1 MGLFDRF
8 KKNESKKEKPKK
20 ETVPKDIEIDEE
32 QLALKE
38 IALNSK
44 DRYERANAA
53 DQMMGCPGEV
63 FEKQLRETHIKV
75 RD

>member
-53 DQMMGCPGEV
+53 DQITNQYVALDLLE
-63 FEKQLRETHIKV
+63 Q
-75 RD
+75 